1 MIFIVLGA
9 LALVSLIFGPQIWI
23 RRTMAR
29 HAGERAD
36 FPGTGG
42 ELARHLLD
50 EAGLVTVKVEA
61 VDGGDH
67 YSPIDKAVRLSN
79 SNFNGKSV
87 TAIAVAAHE
96 TAHAL
101 QDKEAYAPLR
111 LRQRLV
117 GYGIVIER
125 VGSILL
131 LATPIIFALTRSPL
145 VLALELTAGLGI
157 LASTIVL
164 HVVTLPTEFDASFKR
179 ALPILTHYIRPEDM
193 KGARQVLRAAA
204 FTYVASALMSLID
217 VARWIRILRF

>member
-1 MIFIVLGA
+1 MVFIALGA
-9 LALVSLIFGPQIWI
+9 IALIGLIFGPQIWI
-23 RRTMAR
+23 KRTMAR
-29 HAGERAD
+29 HAGERPD

-50 EAGLVTVKVEA
+50 EAGLGEVKVEA

-67 YSPIDKAVRLSN
+67 YSPIDKAIRLN
-79 SNFNGKSV
+79 NGNFNGRSI

-96 TAHAL
+96 AAHAL
-101 QDKEAYAPLR
+101 QDKDGYAPLR
-111 LRQRLV
+111 LRQQLV
-117 GYGIVIER
+117 GYAIVIER
-125 VGSILL
+125 VGSLLL
-131 LATPIIFALTRSPL
+131 LATPVIFMLIRSPL
-145 VLALELTAGLGI
+145 VLALELVAGLGI

-179 ALPILTHYIRPEDM
+179 ALPILTHHIRPEDM

-204 FTYVASALMSLID
+204 FTYVAAALMSLID

>member
-1 MIFIVLGA
+1 MIIIA
-9 LALVSLIFGPQIWI
+9 LAGIVIIGLILGPQIWI
-23 RRTMAR
+23 HRTMAR
-29 HAGERAD
+29 YAKERAD

-50 EAGLVTVKVEA
+50 EAGLTEVKVEA

-67 YSPIDKAVRLSN
+67 YSPVDKAIRLSRG
-79 SNFNGKSV
+79 NFDGRSV
-87 TAIAVAAHE
+87 TAVAVAAHE
-96 TAHAL
+96 AAHAL
-101 QDKEAYAPLR
+101 QDKEAYGPLR
-111 LRQRLV
+111 LRQRLI
-117 GYGIVIER
+117 GYGVVIEW
-125 VGSILL
+125 VGSALL
-131 LATPIIFALTRSPL
+131 LATPVIFALTRSPL

-179 ALPILTHYIRPEDM
+179 ALPVLTHYIRPEDM

-204 FTYVASALMSLID
+204 FTYVAAALMSLFD

>member
-1 MIFIVLGA
+1 MVFIVLGA
-9 LALVSLIFGPQIWI
+9 IALIGLIFGPQIWI
-23 RRTMAR
+23 KRTMAR
-29 HAGERAD
+29 HAGERPD

-50 EAGLVTVKVEA
+50 EAGLGEVKVEA

-67 YSPIDKAVRLSN
+67 YSPIDKAIRLN
-79 SNFNGKSV
+79 NGNFNGRSI

-96 TAHAL
+96 AAHAL
-101 QDKEAYAPLR
+101 QDKDGYGPLR
-111 LRQRLV
+111 LRQQLV
-117 GYGIVIER
+117 SYAIVIER

-131 LATPIIFALTRSPL
+131 LATPVIFMLIRSPV
-145 VLALELTAGLGI
+145 VLALELVAGLGI

-204 FTYVASALMSLID
+204 FTYVAAALMSLID

>member
-1 MIFIVLGA
+1 
-9 LALVSLIFGPQIWI
+9 
-23 RRTMAR
+23 MAR

-50 EAGLVTVKVEA
+50 EAGLPAVKVEA
-61 VDGGDH
+61 IDGGDH
-67 YSPIDKAVRLSN
+67 YSPIDKAVRLN
-79 SNFNGKSV
+79 KSNFTGRSV
-87 TAIAVAAHE
+87 TAIAIAAHE
-96 TAHAL
+96 AAHAL
-101 QDKEAYAPLR
+101 QDKEGYAPLR

-125 VGSILL
+125 VGSALL
-131 LATPIIFALTRSPL
+131 LATPLVFALTRSPL
-145 VLALELTAGLGI
+145 VLAFELVAGLAI

-164 HVVTLPTEFDASFKR
+164 HIVTLPTEFDASFKR
-179 ALPILTHYIRPEDM
+179 ALPVLTHYIRPEDM

>member
-1 MIFIVLGA
+1 MIL
-9 LALVSLIFGPQIWI
+9 LALGGIAIIGLIFGPQLWI
-23 RRTMAR
+23 KRTMAR

-50 EAGLVTVKVEA
+50 EAGLDAVKVEA

-79 SNFNGKSV
+79 GNFKGKSI

-96 TAHAL
+96 AAHAL
-101 QDKEAYAPLR
+101 QDKDGYAPLR
-111 LRQRLV
+111 LRQQLV

-131 LATPIIFALTRSPL
+131 LATPVIFILTRSPL
-145 VLALELTAGLGI
+145 VLALELVAGLGI

-193 KGARQVLRAAA
+193 KGARKVLRAAA
-204 FTYVASALMSLID
+204 FTYVAAALMSLID
-217 VARWIRILRF
+217 VARLIRILRF

>member
-1 MIFIVLGA
+1 MIFIALGA
-9 LALVSLIFGPQIWI
+9 IALIGLIFGPQLWI
-23 RRTMAR
+23 KRTMAR
-29 HAGERAD
+29 HAGERPD

-50 EAGLVTVKVEA
+50 EAGLTQVKVEA

-67 YSPIDKAVRLSN
+67 YSPIDKAIRLN
-79 SNFNGKSV
+79 NGNFNGRSI

-96 TAHAL
+96 AGHAL
-101 QDKEAYAPLR
+101 QDKDGYAPLR

-117 GYGIVIER
+117 GYAIVIER
-125 VGSILL
+125 VGSILV
-131 LATPIIFALTRSPL
+131 LATPVIFMLIRSPV
-145 VLALELTAGLGI
+145 VLALELVAGLGI

-204 FTYVASALMSLID
+204 FTYVAAALMSLID

>member
-1 MIFIVLGA
+1 MILVVLGA
-9 LALVSLIFGPQIWI
+9 VALAGLIFGPQIWI

-29 HAGERAD
+29 HAKERAD

-50 EAGLVTVKVEA
+50 EAGLAEIKVEA
-61 VDGGDH
+61 IDGGDH
-67 YSPIDKAVRLSN
+67 YSPVDKTVRLN
-79 SNFNGKSV
+79 KGNFAGRSV

-101 QDKEAYAPLR
+101 QDKEGYAALR

-125 VGSILL
+125 VGSVLL
-131 LATPIIFALTRSPL
+131 LATPLIFALTRSPL
-145 VLALELTAGLGI
+145 VLALELTAGLAI

-164 HVVTLPTEFDASFKR
+164 HIVTLPTEFDASFKR
-179 ALPILTHYIRPEDM
+179 ALPILTHYIRPQDM

>member
-1 MIFIVLGA
+1 MIFIALGIAA
-9 LALVSLIFGPQIWI
+9 LLGLIFGPQIWI

-50 EAGLVTVKVEA
+50 EAGLPAVKVEA
-61 VDGGDH
+61 IDGGDH
-67 YSPIDKAVRLSN
+67 YSPIDKAVRLN
-79 SNFNGKSV
+79 KSNFTGRSV
-87 TAIAVAAHE
+87 TAIAIAAHE
-96 TAHAL
+96 AAHAL
-101 QDKEAYAPLR
+101 QDKEGYAPLR

-125 VGSILL
+125 VGSALL
-131 LATPIIFALTRSPL
+131 LATPLVFALTRSPL
-145 VLALELTAGLGI
+145 VLAFELVAGLAI

-164 HVVTLPTEFDASFKR
+164 HIVTLPTEFDASFKR
-179 ALPILTHYIRPEDM
+179 ALPVLTHYIRPEDM

>member
-1 MIFIVLGA
+1 MTFIALGIIA
-9 LALVSLIFGPQIWI
+9 LLGLIYGPQLWI

-29 HAGERAD
+29 HAKERAD

-50 EAGLVTVKVEA
+50 EAGLTMVTVEA
-61 VDGGDH
+61 IDGGDH
-67 YSPIDKAVRLSN
+67 YSPPDKAVRLSKG
-79 SNFNGKSV
+79 NFEGKSV

-96 TAHAL
+96 ASHAL
-101 QDKEAYAPLR
+101 QDAEGYAPLR

-117 GYGIVIER
+117 GYGIIIER
-125 VGSILL
+125 VGSALL
-131 LATPIIFALTRSPL
+131 LATPLVFALTRSPL
-145 VLALELTAGLGI
+145 VLGFELIAGLGI

-164 HVVTLPTEFDASFKR
+164 HVLTLPTEFDASFKR
-179 ALPILTHYIRPEDM
+179 ALPILKDYVRPEDM

-204 FTYVASALMSLID
+204 FTYVASALVSLID

>member
-9 LALVSLIFGPQIWI
+9 LALIGLIFGPQIWI
-23 RRTMAR
+23 KRTMAR
-29 HAGERAD
+29 HASERAD

-50 EAGLVTVKVEA
+50 EAGLATVKVEA

>member
-1 MIFIVLGA
+1 MVLIALGI
-9 LALVSLIFGPQIWI
+9 LALIGLIFGPQIWI

-29 HAGERAD
+29 YAGERAD

-50 EAGLVTVKVEA
+50 EAGLTTVKVEA
-61 VDGGDH
+61 IDGGDH
-67 YSPIDKAVRLSN
+67 YSPIDKAVRLSK
-79 SNFNGKSV
+79 SNFAGRSV

-96 TAHAL
+96 AAHAL
-101 QDKEAYAPLR
+101 QDKEGYAPLR

-117 GYGIVIER
+117 GYGIVIEK
-125 VGSILL
+125 VGSGLL
-131 LATPIIFALTRSPL
+131 LATPVIFALTRSPL
-145 VLALELTAGLGI
+145 VLALQLFAGLAI

-164 HVVTLPTEFDASFKR
+164 HVLTLPTEFDASFKR
-179 ALPILTHYIRPEDM
+179 ALPVLTHYIRPEDM